1 MQMKRRIET
10 QNYAG
15 VEVKLYTYIRTG
27 THATLTETY
36 VDIFRPLGSRIPI
49 GARFTAPVET
59 DPGAHP
65 YSFKRG
71 QTGAFITH
79 PV

>member
-1 MQMKRRIET
+1 MKRRIET

-15 VEVKLYTYIRTG
+15 VEVKLYTCMRTG

-36 VDIFRPLGSRIPI
+36 VGIFRPLGSRIPI
-49 GARFTAPVET
+49 GVRFTAPVEA

-71 QTGAFITH
+71 QSWAFTTH
-79 PV
+79 SI